1 MPELA
6 EIVWF
11 LIVKIVFESGIA
23 VSELLKEFVLRAHRI
38 EVERFAGGEDDN
50 LLGEVAVIG
59 VIQAVCTSIS
69 LVLPCMRSL

>member
-1 MPELA
+1 VPELA

-38 EVERFAGGEDDN
+38 EVERFAGGEDDD

-69 LVLPCMRSL
+69 LVLPYMRSL

>member
-1 MPELA
+1 VPELA

-38 EVERFAGGEDDN
+38 EVEWFAGGEDDD

-69 LVLPCMRSL
+69 LALPCVRSL